1 MMPAPPRG
9 ARAPHGP
16 RERTEGLPMGT
27 GDRKPM
33 VAIAIVLVAVVAAVL
48 LLG

>member
-1 MMPAPPRG
+1 MMPALPRG

-16 RERTEGLPMGT
+16 RGRTEGLAMGT

-33 VAIAIVLVAVVAAVL
+33 IAIAVVLAAVVAAVL